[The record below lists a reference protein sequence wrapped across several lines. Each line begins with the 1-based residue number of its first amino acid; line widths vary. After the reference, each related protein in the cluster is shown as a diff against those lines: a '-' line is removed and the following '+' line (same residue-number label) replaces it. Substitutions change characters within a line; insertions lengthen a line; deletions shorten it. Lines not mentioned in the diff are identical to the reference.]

1 MRIDI
6 ICSKDFENYLKK
18 YSVKVDET
26 KEVLLSDG
34 TYNASLG
41 KTAGPIILNF
51 LISAYAQTIVAPIN
65 EAIIDVGDYSDNNM
79 KEKIKKYKNLKDPF
93 IIVLGD
99 QEAREKTVSINVRG
113 SNKQI
118 QNVPLDDFVAM
129 CIKLNAER
137 TLELPQEV

>member
-65 EAIIDVGDYSDNNM
+65 EAIIDFVQTTKQELVVNTDEEQFTITPDNVAELMPMLSDNLMATLNE
-79 KEKIKKYKNLKDPF
+79 EKDGKDW
-93 IIVLGD
+93 
-99 QEAREKTVSINVRG
+99 
-113 SNKQI
+113 
-118 QNVPLDDFVAM
+118 
-129 CIKLNAER
+129 
-137 TLELPQEV
+137 